1 MLDIHG
7 SRAFTLKTSN
17 CCDTRVPLTLNDRE
31 DEDDQ
36 YRAQRIA

>member
-7 SRAFTLKTSN
+7 TRAFTLKTSN
-17 CCDTRVPLTLNDRE
+17 GFDTRVSLTLNDRE

-36 YRAQRIA
+36 YRSQRIA